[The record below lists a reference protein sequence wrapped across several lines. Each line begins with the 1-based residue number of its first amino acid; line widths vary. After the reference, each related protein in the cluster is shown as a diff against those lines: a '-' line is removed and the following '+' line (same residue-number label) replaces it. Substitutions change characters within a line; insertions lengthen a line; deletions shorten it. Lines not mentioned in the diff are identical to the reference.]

1 MYVID
6 WLDIDHAYGF
16 YGDVDM
22 VSSVFCGGNDFS
34 IGSTCLSQY
43 IDSWNVSFALMS
55 SCQTFNMQV
64 LYFVKYTVSAFVAW

>member
-6 WLDIDHAYGF
+6 LLDIDHAYGF

-43 IDSWNVSFALMS
+43 IDS
-55 SCQTFNMQV
+55 
-64 LYFVKYTVSAFVAW
+64 